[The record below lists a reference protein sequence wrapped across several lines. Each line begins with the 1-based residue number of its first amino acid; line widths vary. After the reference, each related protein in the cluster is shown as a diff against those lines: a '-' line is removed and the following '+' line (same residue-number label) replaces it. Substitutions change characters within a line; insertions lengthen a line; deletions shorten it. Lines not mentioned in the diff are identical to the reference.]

1 MNKNDLP
8 YLNYWKKKE
17 IQSKGIVFPVIK
29 YFVDTEVS
37 PSTNLIGKKLGQGK
51 SVLDYGAGDKKLKT
65 QVLNGFK
72 GEYFSQDIGDE
83 YEYDY
88 KNIDDINRTFDAIAF
103 IDVLEHL
110 SLEEGLFLVHQLL
123 DKLNPGGTLVIQT
136 PNGKCI
142 RNHLGSDMTHK
153 QLFNLSD
160 LHSYYSAQGYN
171 VEGFRVHFTKSSNG
185 LIQKFYDFF
194 GRFIA
199 TRLLGVDYAD
209 NILIFITK
217 N

>member
-17 IQSKGIVFPVIK
+17 IQSKGTVFPVIK

-37 PSTNLIGKKLGQGK
+37 PSTNLIGKKLSQGQ
-51 SVLDYGAGDKKLKT
+51 SVLDYGAGDKKLKN
-65 QVLNGFK
+65 QILKDYK
-72 GEYFSQDIGDE
+72 GEYFSQDISDE

-88 KNIDDINRTFDAIAF
+88 KSIDDINRSFDGIAF

-110 SLEEGLFLVHQLL
+110 PLEEGLFLVHQLL
-123 DKLNPGGTLVIQT
+123 EKLNSGGTLVIQT

-153 QLFNLSD
+153 QLFNLAD
-160 LHSYYSAQGYN
+160 LHSYYSAQNYN
-171 VEGFRVHFTKSSNG
+171 VEGFRVHFTKSSNN
-185 LIQKFYDFF
+185 LLDKIYDLF
-194 GRFIA
+194 GRFIV

-209 NILIFITK
+209 NILVFITK
-217 N
+217 K